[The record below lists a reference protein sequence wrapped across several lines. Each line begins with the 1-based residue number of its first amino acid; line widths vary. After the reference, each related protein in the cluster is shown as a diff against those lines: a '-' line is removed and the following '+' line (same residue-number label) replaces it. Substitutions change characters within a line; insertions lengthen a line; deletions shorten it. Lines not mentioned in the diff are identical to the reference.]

1 MNYAT
6 TCWTVGYVIGQV
18 SPATLTRQSVLSSCQ
33 SCENTA
39 DPGDDAAQPSIASL
53 CHLLPRIH
61 LGHIDAVHDVGK
73 ELVTCLRHPVLCGTI
88 RVGLL
93 SWFVRQA
100 FPPSLIMELWANLR
114 IRQTVHHRLLV
125 QEGRTS
131 QAFQHLSSSHSWRY
145 TAVRSPSS
153 RRS

>member
-1 MNYAT
+1 VS
-6 TCWTVGYVIGQV
+6 TVIH
-18 SPATLTRQSVLSSCQ
+18 TRQSVLSSCQ
-33 SCENTA
+33 SSVNIA
-39 DPGDDAAQPSIASL
+39 DPGDNVAQPSISTL

-73 ELVTCLRHPVLCGTI
+73 ELDTCLRHPVLCGTI

-145 TAVRSPSS
+145 TTVRSPSS
-153 RRS
+153 GRS